1 VRQLALRA
9 EALGLTYAAG
19 DEPRVTVALTA
30 LVTALAMNHVHHG
43 SYLP

>member
-1 VRQLALRA
+1 MRQLAARA
-9 EALGLTYAAG
+9 AALGLHYAAS
-19 DEPRVTVALTA
+19 DEPRVIVALTA